1 MESYNDPYSIGL
13 YSLIKPIELQSINP
27 DDLIF
32 ETKEDYGLVSNMP
45 ETDLQQFCSDYRMFP

>member
-13 YSLIKPIELQSINP
+13 YSLISPIELQSINP

-32 ETKEDYGLVSNMP
+32 ETKKDYGLVSNMP
-45 ETDLQQFCSDYRMFP
+45 EDDLQRFCSDYR